1 VKARDLV
8 LLTLL
13 VFPDCARLHVVDG
26 QADSS
31 AIRALIQ
38 AYEAAINRRDVE
50 AAIAT
55 YSPDADV
62 WIVGYDRV
70 VGLEAIRRNEERAIS
85 APGFHTW
92 TTSVDAI
99 RFIGTDVAVV
109 ESSGA
114 VTIGGDSIAERITWI
129 VNRTVAGWRI
139 AAVRIMAFERAV
151 P

>member
-1 VKARDLV
+1 VNARNLV

-13 VFPDCARLHVVDG
+13 ILPACARLGAVEG
-26 QADSS
+26 QLDSS
-31 AIRALIQ
+31 AIRALLQ
-38 AYEAAINRRDVE
+38 AYEAAINRRDVD

-62 WIVGYDRV
+62 WVVGYDRI
-70 VGLEAIRRNEERAIS
+70 VGLEAIRQNEERAVG
-85 APGFHTW
+85 APGFQAW

-99 RFIGTDVAVV
+99 RFIGADVAVV

-114 VTIGGDSIAERITWI
+114 VTIGGDRIGERITWV
-129 VNRTVAGWRI
+129 VNRTGAGWRI
-139 AAVRIMAFERAV
+139 AAVRIMAFERSG